1 MDFMMNYQRM
11 RFWLQINIEVKYMQY
26 QQILHQNNINLLQNY
41 KIQQPINMAQSNSM
55 MNKHLH

>member
-1 MDFMMNYQRM
+1 MMNYQRM

-26 QQILHQNNINLLQNY
+26 QQILHQSHINLLQNY
-41 KIQQPINMAQSNSM
+41 KIQQYINTAQSNSM

>member
-1 MDFMMNYQRM
+1 MMNYQRM

-26 QQILHQNNINLLQNY
+26 QQILQQNNINLLQNY
-41 KIQQPINMAQSNSM
+41 KIQQPINMAQLNNT